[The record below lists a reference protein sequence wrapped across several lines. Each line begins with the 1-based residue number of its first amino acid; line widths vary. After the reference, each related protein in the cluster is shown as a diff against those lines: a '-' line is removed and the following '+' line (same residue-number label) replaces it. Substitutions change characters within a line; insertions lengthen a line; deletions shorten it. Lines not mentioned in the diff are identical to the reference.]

1 MRGQRTF
8 EAGDREITIL
18 LTNRAFADAEERLDK
33 GIVGI
38 LQGFEIGESGI
49 RDVAAL
55 LWAGMQE
62 ARRRGH
68 HIEPRSGS
76 RLTINDAYDVMD
88 EIGLPQ
94 ALIIVAETTADA
106 MSYESDPDPNA

>member
-18 LTNRAFADAEERLDK
+18 LTNRAFASAEERLDK

-38 LQGFEIGESGI
+38 LQGFETGASGI
-49 RDVAAL
+49 REVAAL
-55 LWAGMQE
+55 LWAGMQA

-76 RLTINDAYDVMD
+76 RVTINDAYDIMD
-88 EIGLPQ
+88 EIGLPR
-94 ALIIVAETTADA
+94 ALTIVAETIAEA
-106 MSYESDPDPNA
+106 MAYESDPDPNA